1 MALNLTMANQREE
14 LKPRIT
20 VFGVGG
26 AGGNA
31 VNNMIEKQLEG
42 VEFVVANTDA
52 QALQQSMAHARIQ
65 MGLKVTE
72 GLGAGARP
80 SVGASAAEETIEEIV
95 DHLAGAHMCFITA
108 GMGGGTGTGAAPII
122 AQAARELG
130 VLTVGVVT
138 KPFQFE
144 GGKRMRQAE
153 EGIEA
158 LQKVVDT
165 LIIIPNQNL
174 FRLANERTTFTEAFA
189 MADDVLYQGVKGV
202 TDLMVRPGIINLDF
216 ADVRSVMDEMG
227 KAMMGTGEADGDDRA
242 VQAAEKAIANPLL
255 DEISL
260 NGAKG
265 VLISITGGHDL
276 TLFELDE
283 AANIIREKVDPEAN
297 IIVGSTLDNT
307 MEGRIR
313 VSVVATGIDANSQM
327 KPEQPITRRPMAQP
341 LQLQPNAHDPRSDV
355 PEVAFVPAAPA
366 PQPAYVPPAAPVAA
380 QPAPVAQAPV
390 AQAPAYVPA
399 QPAAQPAPRQTRTD
413 DLFGAGDSHG
423 GDFEPRYEDEDHG
436 AVNDVP
442 QPVYRPRPA
451 AAQPQAAAPRQMP
464 ASIEAEAGSFIA
476 PRPHVPGQP
485 SPAALARLA
494 SAVQKNPKAA
504 QPQPQPQVEAQP
516 AAKPR
521 FGIGSLIN
529 RMAGHL
535 EGGNQAERSPAQSHR
550 QQPPVTAYDDEAEG
564 GNDQDKIEIP
574 AFLRRQAN

>member
-1 MALNLTMANQREE
+1 MALNLIMNAQQQE

-31 VNNMIEKQLEG
+31 VNNMIDKNLEG

-52 QALQQSMAHARIQ
+52 QALQQSKAAARIQ
-65 MGLKVTE
+65 MGVKATE

-80 SVGASAAEETIEEIV
+80 QVGAAAAEETIEEIV

-144 GGKRMRQAE
+144 GNKRMKQAE

-174 FRLANERTTFTEAFA
+174 FRLATERTTFTEAFA

-202 TDLMVRPGIINLDF
+202 TDLMVRPGLINLDF
-216 ADVRSVMDEMG
+216 ADVRAVMDEMG
-227 KAMMGTGEADGDDRA
+227 KAMMGTGEASGDDRA

-260 NGAKG
+260 NGARG
-265 VLISITGGHDL
+265 VLINITGGYDL

-283 AANIIREKVDPEAN
+283 AANIIREKVDQDAN
-297 IIVGSTLDNT
+297 IIVGSTLDT
-307 MEGRIR
+307 SMEGSIR
-313 VSVVATGIDANSQM
+313 VSVVATGIDVTAA
-327 KPEQPITRRPMAQP
+327 KADQPVARRPMASP
-341 LQLQPNAHDPRSDV
+341 LPAQFSAPEPKREV
-355 PEVAFVPAAPA
+355 PLTVQVMQQA
-366 PQPAYVPPAAPVAA
+366 PAAPVAEPPRQPQLFEPE
-380 QPAPVAQAPV
+380 QPAPAPQR
-390 AQAPAYVPA
+390 AMDDLPEPAYRP
-399 QPAAQPAPRQTRTD
+399 QPAAQVQ
-413 DLFGAGDSHG
+413 
-423 GDFEPRYEDEDHG
+423 
-436 AVNDVP
+436 
-442 QPVYRPRPA
+442 RPA
-451 AAQPQAAAPRQMP
+451 GMAAPRTQVPMTDD
-464 ASIEAEAGSFIA
+464 ASAFVA
-476 PRPHVPGQP
+476 PRPQRAPGAP
-485 SPAALARLA
+485 SPEALARLQA
-494 SAVQKNPKAA
+494 AVSKSPAQSTAPR
-504 QPQPQPQVEAQP
+504 QPQPAPQAEAP
-516 AAKPR
+516 RPR

-529 RMAGHL
+529 RMAG
-535 EGGNQAERSPAQSHR
+535 GGTSEPAERPAPAAR
-550 QQPPVTAYDDEAEG
+550 QQPPVTSYDD
-564 GNDQDKIEIP
+564 DQDMSASQERIEIP